1 MHGEATSAAPQRPGA
16 RARSTHGNFEIFIYV
31 IPFPIPQSFGPLEG
45 SLTPVWAYSCNRKP
59 RTCTTPNTVIVNINA
74 KPSTL
79 I

>member
-45 SLTPVWAYSCNRKP
+45 SLTPV
-59 RTCTTPNTVIVNINA
+59 
-74 KPSTL
+74 
-79 I
+79 